1 MTNRQDTLDK
11 GVIHILGG
19 TEQTT
24 TDSIMMLKMVHTLKL
39 MNFLLLEFSVL
50 IFSDLSWLEV
60 TETMESKTT
69 DKGRDYCIVVED
81 SASTVVTR
89 EERYKMLTEAFY

>member
-1 MTNRQDTLDK
+1 
-11 GVIHILGG
+11 
-19 TEQTT
+19 
-24 TDSIMMLKMVHTLKL
+24 
-39 MNFLLLEFSVL
+39 
-50 IFSDLSWLEV
+50 
-60 TETMESKTT
+60 MESKTT